1 MEYHWAYLSFC
12 ELFITS
18 FSLIVTKYL
27 TNSGLSI
34 EALIAMIY
42 IMVGCAGII
51 YLINHKKDL
60 QKIIDNLTVGLIVL
74 IITSCLFR
82 VFGSVIMAKA
92 IHYAP
97 NISYCHLIVN
107 LNVIITILASYF
119 LFNQKINS
127 KTFAGIF
134 ISLLG
139 VSMVI
144 YYSNE

>member
-1 MEYHWAYLSFC
+1 MNYHWAYLSFC

-27 TNSGLSI
+27 TSSGLSI
-34 EALIAMIY
+34 EGLIAIIY
-42 IMVGCAGII
+42 VMVGLAGII

-60 QKIIDNLTVGLIVL
+60 QKIMDNLTSGLIILLVL
-74 IITSCLFR
+74 ACLFR

-107 LNVIITILASYF
+107 LNVIVTIVASYF

-127 KTFAGIF
+127 KTFAGIL
-134 ISLLG
+134 ISLFG
-139 VSMVI
+139 MSMVI

>member
-27 TNSGLSI
+27 TNTGLSI
-34 EALIAMIY
+34 EGLIAIIY
-42 IMVGCAGII
+42 IIVGCAGII

-60 QKIIDNLTVGLIVL
+60 QKIIDNLTLGLIILL
-74 IITSCLFR
+74 IFACLFR
-82 VFGSVIMAKA
+82 VFGSIIMAKA

-97 NISYCHLIVN
+97 NIGYSHLIVN

-134 ISLLG
+134 ITLIG
-139 VSMVI
+139 ISMVI

>member
-1 MEYHWAYLSFC
+1 MEYHWAYLSIC

-27 TNSGLSI
+27 TNTGLSI

-42 IMVGCAGII
+42 IMVGCAGIT

-60 QKIIDNLTVGLIVL
+60 QKIINNLTLGLIILL
-74 IITSCLFR
+74 IFACLFR

-134 ISLLG
+134 ITLIG
-139 VSMVI
+139 ISMVI

>member
-27 TNSGLSI
+27 TSSGLSI
-34 EALIAMIY
+34 EALIAIIY
-42 IMVGCAGII
+42 IMVGIAGVI
-51 YLINHKKDL
+51 YLINHKKDM
-60 QKIIDNLTVGLIVL
+60 QKIINNLTLGLIILL
-74 IITSCLFR
+74 ILACIFR

-92 IHYAP
+92 IHLAP

-107 LNVIITILASYF
+107 LNVLVTILASYF
-119 LFNQKINS
+119 LFNQKINL
-127 KTFAGIF
+127 KTFVGIL
-134 ISLLG
+134 ISLFG
-139 VSMVI
+139 MSMVI

>member
-1 MEYHWAYLSFC
+1 MEYHWVYLSFC

-27 TNSGLSI
+27 TNTGLSI
-34 EALIAMIY
+34 EGLIAIIY
-42 IMVGCAGII
+42 IIVGCAGII

-60 QKIIDNLTVGLIVL
+60 QKIIDNLTLGLIILL
-74 IITSCLFR
+74 IFACLFR
-82 VFGSVIMAKA
+82 VFGSVFMAKA

-97 NISYCHLIVN
+97 NIGYCHLIVN

-134 ISLLG
+134 ITLIG
-139 VSMVI
+139 ISMVI
-144 YYSNE
+144 YYSKE

>member
-1 MEYHWAYLSFC
+1 MEYHWVYLSFC

-27 TNSGLSI
+27 TNTGLSI
-34 EALIAMIY
+34 EGLIAIIY
-42 IMVGCAGII
+42 IIVGCAGII

-60 QKIIDNLTVGLIVL
+60 QKIIDNLTLGLIILL
-74 IITSCLFR
+74 IFACLFR
-82 VFGSVIMAKA
+82 VFGSVFMAKA

-97 NISYCHLIVN
+97 NIGYCHLIVN

-134 ISLLG
+134 ITLIG
-139 VSMVI
+139 ISMVI